1 MVHTRSGR
9 AVIHAESSYGR
20 AASQESK
27 RRMRKRKLGLSQQQD
42 GVMSLTPRRSTRAQI
57 QEAIELATPPSAHR
71 VAAAPRTPSPTRN
84 RRLRGRLPRCSD
96 FGPSRHFTFRGQ
108 GFLLCSACDL
118 WDACLPD
125 SYSRMSGGSRRF
137 ACKAGHTSFS
147 HPTSSLRRR
156 SSTTP
161 LKSNRVAREQNL
173 SIASSSDAEE
183 VDYTSNDEEDSTT
196 TSCSDNE
203 RGDPCQHSACSVGG
217 TTTTDTISTTTTTT
231 ITAAA
236 HTNGSGGSGTHTI
249 EAQKTDSTALQQLL
263 QERNRRLSN

>member
-1 MVHTRSGR
+1 MHTELQQRQPLLQQVTDG
-9 AVIHAESSYGR
+9 YMGDC
-20 AASQESK
+20 
-27 RRMRKRKLGLSQQQD
+27 LGVPTSVPLDILHSLS
-42 GVMSLTPRRSTRAQI
+42 
-57 QEAIELATPPSAHR
+57 
-71 VAAAPRTPSPTRN
+71 
-84 RRLRGRLPRCSD
+84 
-96 FGPSRHFTFRGQ
+96 
-108 GFLLCSACDL
+108 
-118 WDACLPD
+118 WDARLPD
-125 SYSRMSGGSRRF
+125 SYSRILGGSRRF
-137 ACKAGHTSFS
+137 ACKAGHTSLS
-147 HPTSSLRRR
+147 HPTPSLRRR

-231 ITAAA
+231 TITAAA

-249 EAQKTDSTALQQLL
+249 EAQNTNSTALEQLL
-263 QERNRRLSN
+263 REKEQKIEQLKGKVRLLKEKLQDMVRKNKVLEEATRKPESFDTTSMSLNEVFQNQVLESI